1 MDQHNRVTLEQLAG
15 LPVKQ
20 AANLSIE
27 ELAMLYEDL
36 AELKA
41 KVKSYDYT
49 LHSVLTWRFSDDA
62 ADKRAEDGKNTG
74 TVRIEN
80 GDYTII
86 VDLPKSVEWDQKL
99 LAQSIETI
107 KKMGEP
113 IDQYVTTK
121 YNVAET
127 KWNAWPESLREIFAP
142 ARSVGTGRET
152 FKIERKGK

>member
-1 MDQHNRVTLEQLAG
+1 M
-15 LPVKQ
+15 
-20 AANLSIE
+20 
-27 ELAMLYEDL
+27 
-36 AELKA
+36 
-41 KVKSYDYT
+41 
-49 LHSVLTWRFSDDA
+49 
-62 ADKRAEDGKNTG
+62 
-74 TVRIEN
+74 
-80 GDYTII
+80 
-86 VDLPKSVEWDQKL
+86 

-142 ARSVGTGRET
+142 ARLVGTGRET